1 MAFLNKIS
9 AIFGN
14 SDEKTLKKLM
24 PVVTEINRH
33 EPEFQL
39 KSDVELLAYSM
50 NLKSKVLA
58 GASLDAILPNAFALV
73 REASVRVLG
82 QRHFDVQLI
91 GGIVL
96 HQGKIAEMRTG
107 EGKTLV
113 STLPAYLNALNSKGV
128 HVVTV
133 NDYLALRDAQWM
145 GAIYDFLGIS
155 VAALQHDKAFLYD
168 SLNRDKNNNPLREI
182 QRNEAYEADITYGTN
197 NEFGFDYLRDN
208 MVSKFDDKVQK
219 KLPYA
224 IVDEVDNILIDEART
239 PLIISGPSRQNPN
252 EYLQFSR
259 IPSLLVKEYDY
270 SIEEKH
276 KTISLTEKGISKIE
290 NALHINNLYD
300 PENYSQVHFVE
311 NALRAE
317 VFFVK
322 DKEYV
327 VNNGEVVIV
336 DEFTGRLMVGRRY
349 SDGLHQ
355 AIEAKEKV
363 KVQRE
368 SITYATIT
376 LQNYFR
382 LYSKL
387 SGMTGTAS
395 TEAEEFWKIY
405 NLEVVSIPTN
415 NIIRRIDSTDVIYRD
430 QKAKYEAV
438 VQDIIKRIA
447 MGQPVLVG
455 TTDIDKSEQIS
466 QMLKAKNVNH
476 EVLNAKQH
484 DREALIIAQAG
495 RPGAVTVA
503 TNMAGRGTDIVL
515 GGNNSISEIDNFDWE
530 MNHKKVID
538 AGGLCIIGTE
548 RHESRRIDNQL
559 RGRAGRQGDPGET
572 KFFCALDDDLV
583 RRFGG
588 DRIQSIMDW
597 AGMDQELSI
606 ENKMISRSIENAQVK
621 VEAQHFD
628 SRKHLVDYDDVVNSH
643 RNIIYAQRNLILN
656 PTPINSSIT
665 LKSQIL
671 EIIISEISEIIDD
684 CLIGPDRGMWAI
696 EDMLTD
702 FARIFPIEGDI
713 FNPEYITDNDSDF
726 YKQKVNDYL
735 VSLYEITEQ
744 TLGLERCRQLEQIL
758 MMRVIDSN
766 WIQHLTT
773 MDNLRQGIGL
783 EAVGQRDPLVM
794 YKKQGFE
801 IFENLQ
807 KRISTDTAYIV
818 LKTIIN
824 EVSAT
829 ATRTNDR
836 NVKPVMDQAVSIG
849 KQTTKI
855 NTNNKIGRNDK
866 CPCGSGN
873 KYKKCC
879 GVLV

>member
-849 KQTTKI
+849 KQTTKV

>member
-155 VAALQHDKAFLYD
+155 VAALQHGKAFLYD

-239 PLIISGPSRQNPN
+239 PLIISGPSQQNPN

>member
-239 PLIISGPSRQNPN
+239 PLIISGPSQQNPN